1 MKSKIY
7 SSRYMKVTSKGL
19 VWIPAFVTIGF
30 LLAFPVAEL
39 IMLGNWFGMEYT
51 AREINALYVNL
62 WQNGFMITGL
72 AVAALAALF
81 NGISQFWYLYSLRKI
96 DFYHSLPVKRNRM
109 FWYKTLQSLLYF
121 LVPYLVMEFFAI
133 CIGAMRGFFSLHL
146 MKLAFLMMVFH
157 LMLYLLMYFSVV
169 LVICITGHL
178 LMGALL
184 LVAAVAYGPVLS
196 VLLDLY
202 EMAFYYTR
210 SESSYGFVKW
220 LKEMASPFTISYTF
234 VKKYAEGNY
243 GGILIAVILV
253 TAALGGLGYYAFV
266 HRRSERTGMAFV
278 FPWIG
283 TVVKFLIVV
292 PGGLG
297 IGFIFYMLS
306 SDSSR
311 TIWWIFGLILGTL
324 LAGGIMEIIYYRD
337 FRRFFS
343 HKIQLVINGACVALV
358 ACVFF
363 FDLTGYDEYVP
374 SYDKIENIAIGSVDT
389 EKETTYN
396 VKVNEDGTVAMLDS
410 GYYLNGDST
419 GNDLGIDQNLFDS
432 IKEIAKESK
441 ETCKEII
448 GNSTA
453 LWFSNLWDPSR
464 NTLGLKVR
472 YDLKS

>member
-343 HKIQLVINGACVALV
+343 HKIQHRESFLIQQSHAGRQRPLGHGDRPGIASVYAFFIAFGRGDMSMPGQYRAASAQSHLIFVVMTVGQYDFTPVLEPQRVENLHNGKLQHHLIYFGVA
-358 ACVFF
+358 
-363 FDLTGYDEYVP
+363 
-374 SYDKIENIAIGSVDT
+374 IAP
-389 EKETTYN
+389 
-396 VKVNEDGTVAMLDS
+396 DGQDS
-410 GYYLNGDST
+410 L
-419 GNDLGIDQNLFDS
+419 LPLI
-432 IKEIAKESK
+432 
-441 ETCKEII
+441 
-448 GNSTA
+448 
-453 LWFSNLWDPSR
+453 
-464 NTLGLKVR
+464 
-472 YDLKS
+472 